1 MSAEQ
6 GARIPRFQV
15 QITAAYA
22 ELAQD
27 LARLP
32 PRTRPERLRALAMVG
47 VAVMSGKIGALST
60 PGTALPAPSELSEP
74 TADPQLGRRLRLL
87 EAISA
92 DA

>member
-47 VAVMSGKIGALST
+47 VAVMSGKIGALSA
-60 PGTALPAPSELSEP
+60 PDTALPAPSEP
-74 TADPQLGRRLRLL
+74 AADPQLGRRLRLL